1 MCVRVCACVL
11 MLIFFS
17 QILFLSQYIFLQ
29 ENTTWLIR
37 DILINID
44 F

>member
-1 MCVRVCACVL
+1 VCVCVL

-17 QILFLSQYIFLQ
+17 QFSFLSHYMFLQ
-29 ENTTWLIR
+29 GNTTWLIQ